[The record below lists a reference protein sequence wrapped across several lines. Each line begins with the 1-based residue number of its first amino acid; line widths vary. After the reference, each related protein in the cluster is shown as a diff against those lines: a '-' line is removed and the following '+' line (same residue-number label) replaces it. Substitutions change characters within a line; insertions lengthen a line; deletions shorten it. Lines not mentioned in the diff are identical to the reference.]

1 MKLIEGHKYIHTDIL
16 GKKWELTYT
25 GPRREIKGCEFEF
38 FIDDKGK
45 GCFFNDSEVNKME
58 KKDIPWP
65 DPLDRSEIKD
75 SKEKCDQK
83 FKDGIRYF
91 QG

>member
-16 GKKWELTYT
+16 GKKWELMYT
-25 GPRREIKGCEFEF
+25 GPRREVKGCEFEF
-38 FIDDKGK
+38 FIDDKGR
-45 GCFFNDSEVNKME
+45 GCFFNDNEVNKME
-58 KKDIPWP
+58 EKDIPWP
-65 DPLDRSEIKD
+65 DPLDHSDKD
-75 SKEKCDQK
+75 SKEKSDQK